1 VGAEG
6 GNSTHNINAGPVG
19 RAFAFAQI
27 TSMPQTVAKP
37 KTPQSAPDAA
47 APPFPNGSEWVRADF
62 HLHTRADK
70 EFAYAGGET
79 EFVSGY
85 VDCLKQRNIRLG
97 VITNHNKF
105 DVAEFKALRKRAR
118 KEGIGLLPGVEL
130 SVNDGA
136 NGVHMLIVFS
146 EEWLAEGQ
154 DYINSFLGVARPIRA
169 RKRAL
174 Q

>member
-1 VGAEG
+1 
-6 GNSTHNINAGPVG
+6 
-19 RAFAFAQI
+19 
-27 TSMPQTVAKP
+27 MPQTVAKP
-37 KTPQSAPDAA
+37 KTSPQAPDAA
-47 APPFPNGSEWVRADF
+47 PQPFPNGSEWVRADF

-85 VDCLKQRNIRLG
+85 VDQLKKQNIRLG

-105 DVAEFKALRKRAR
+105 DLAEFRALRKRAR

-136 NGVHMLIVFS
+136 NGVHTLIVFS
-146 EEWLAEGQ
+146 DEWFAEG
-154 DYINSFLGVARPIRA
+154 
-169 RKRAL
+169 
-174 Q
+174 